1 MQAVV
6 AAESQK
12 QQELTQMR
20 SEIVQRNK
28 RIEDLEREA
37 GILSNPSVE

>member
-1 MQAVV
+1 MQAMV

-12 QQELTQMR
+12 QQELAQMR

-37 GILSNPSVE
+37 GILSNPSV